1 MNVSERQIKLFQK
14 TPDHFVS
21 ERARMV
27 ATVLSGKELALEVRA
42 GLKRKVRSERALLS
56 LSLV

>member
-14 TPDHFVS
+14 TPDPSVS
-21 ERARMV
+21 ERVRMV

-42 GLKRKVRSERALLS
+42 GLKRKVRSERELCFH
-56 LSLV
+56 

>member
-14 TPDHFVS
+14 TPDPSVS
-21 ERARMV
+21 ERVRMV

-42 GLKRKVRSERALLS
+42 GLKGKVRSERALLS